1 MTPEQLRAERLRL
14 GLTQHGM
21 ALALGVHPNT
31 LARWE
36 RGELVPA
43 PYLWRAVRDLSWELR
58 NPE

>member
-1 MTPEQLRAERLRL
+1 MTPAEIRDARERL
-14 GLTQHGM
+14 GLSQRAM
-21 ALALGVHPNT
+21 ALALGVHWNT

-58 NPE
+58 NPD